1 MVLGSGTGYPLGLES
16 DSHRSPWHRDGKRGR
31 FTKLKEMEREAG
43 SPSSQKW
50 KERQVHQAQR
60 DGKRGRFTKLTEVER
75 EAGSPSSQRWKERQ
89 VHRAHRDGKRGRFTE
104 LTEMEREAGSKG
116 SQRGRR
122 RELFREDRSTWLLVC
137 NYSFIFVNVVR
148 TFAATTTIT
157 MKV

>member
-43 SPSSQKW
+43 SPSSQRW
-50 KERQVHQAQR
+50 KERQVHQLTS
-60 DGKRGRFTKLTEVER
+60 RFT
-75 EAGSPSSQRWKERQ
+75 
-89 VHRAHRDGKRGRFTE
+89 GKRGRFTE

-122 RELFREDRSTWLLVC
+122 RELFREHRSTWLLVC

-157 MKV
+157 MKVWPSTLMTARCSTCAMHPAPVAMTPM